1 MLVQTGHRNTNNSA
15 LWRPV
20 SCCGFRRR
28 GPSET
33 LTRSTAQRFGG
44 VMPRFIVMRMFAGA
58 IALGLL
64 TSCGGGGSGTQPLGI
79 TAASPPAGTTG
90 PAYSGYT
97 FLASG
102 GTPPLSWTE
111 TGPMPPGLG
120 LSTSGQLSG
129 SPTTAGKYPISIT
142 VTDSSMPPLTASMS
156 VSLDINDSSIVVA
169 TSPSPPAGMVTYPY
183 PGYGFTAS
191 GGSPPYT
198 WQASGALPP
207 GLMLGNDGTV
217 SGTPTQVG
225 SYSFSVT
232 ATDSA
237 QTPVQGPPFPTQIQI
252 NNPPKLT
259 LNPTPAPPAG
269 VGGMPY
275 GPFGFS
281 ATGGFLPLSW
291 STTPSSLPPGL
302 SVGTDG
308 FLNGVPTSLGT
319 FNFTVTVTDSSAPTP
334 AMSSLPFSINIA
346 KPPPPTINH
355 SEPYTGTV
363 GAVYG
368 NFQFSANGGLA
379 PLVWLETPQLTNGL
393 SLSSD
398 GILSGTPTAAGQFPI
413 TLDVTDA
420 ANQPAPSVP
429 VVVRVSLPHSGS
441 FTLLNVPMT
450 KPRSGHTATLLN
462 TGKVLIAGGANGVA
476 DASAELYDPAM
487 GAFTATGS
495 MTEARIGHSATLL
508 NDSAH
513 HVLIVGLVD
522 TSAELY
528 NPAAGTF
535 TATGGM
541 HHART
546 LPTATLLSDTGPNAG
561 KVLIAGGNT
570 TSGDLVAELYD
581 PGTGTFTDTG
591 STTIVR
597 SGHTATLLTAGPLAG
612 QVLIAGGS
620 DSASAELYNP
630 AAGMFTRTGDMTAAR
645 TGHTATAL
653 GTQDGAQNG
662 DVLIV
667 GIDGSADLYDPST
680 AKFAAVG
687 SFYPSISAESFSR
700 TASLRNDG
708 TVLVAG
714 GAFPKAVYTIRRR
727 GFHFIC
733 VPGGTYPQSTPVAAL
748 FAPESDGFTQTA
760 SLNTS
765 RDGQTATVLPD
776 GAVLIV
782 GGTQHTVKSSRYYCP
797 TTPPTNSATAL
808 SSAELFK

>member
-1 MLVQTGHRNTNNSA
+1 
-15 LWRPV
+15 
-20 SCCGFRRR
+20 
-28 GPSET
+28 
-33 LTRSTAQRFGG
+33 
-44 VMPRFIVMRMFAGA
+44 MPRLIVMRMFAGA
-58 IALGLL
+58 VALGLL
-64 TSCGGGGSGTQPLGI
+64 TSCGGGGSGTAPLTI

-90 PAYSGYT
+90 TAFPGYS
-97 FLASG
+97 FQASG
-102 GTPPLSWTE
+102 GTPSAIWNE
-111 TGPMPPGLG
+111 SGPMPPGLT
-120 LSTSGQLSG
+120 LSASGELSG
-129 SPTTAGKYPISIT
+129 MPKTAGTYPISVT
-142 VTDSSMPPLTASMS
+142 VTDSSYPPVTATAA
-156 VSLDINDSSIVVA
+156 VSLTVNDSAIVVA
-169 TSPSPPAGMVTYPY
+169 VSPRPPLGTVTYPY
-183 PGYGFTAS
+183 SGYGFTAS

-198 WQASGALPP
+198 WRASGALPP
-207 GLMLGNDGTV
+207 GLTLGSDGTV

-225 SYSFSVT
+225 SFLFSVT

-237 QTPVQGPPFPTQIQI
+237 QTPASGPPLTRQIVI
-252 NNPPKLT
+252 NTPPPLA
-259 LNPTPAPPAG
+259 LNAMPAPRAG
-269 VGGMPY
+269 VDGMPY
-275 GPFGFS
+275 GPFSFS
-281 ATGGFLPLSW
+281 ATGGFLPLTW

-302 SVGTDG
+302 SLGSDGSLTGT
-308 FLNGVPTSLGT
+308 PTSIAT
-319 FNFTVTVTDSSAPTP
+319 FNFTVTVTDSRAPTP
-334 AMSSLPFSINIA
+334 AMSSLPFSIDIA
-346 KPPPPTINH
+346 APP
-355 SEPYTGTV
+355 
-363 GAVYG
+363 
-368 NFQFSANGGLA
+368 
-379 PLVWLETPQLTNGL
+379 
-393 SLSSD
+393 
-398 GILSGTPTAAGQFPI
+398 
-413 TLDVTDA
+413 
-420 ANQPAPSVP
+420 
-429 VVVRVSLPHSGS
+429 LPHSGS
-441 FTLLNVPMT
+441 FTLLSVPMT

-462 TGKVLIAGGANGVA
+462 TGKVLIAGGANDAA
-476 DASAELYDPAM
+476 DASAELYDPAT

-495 MTEARIGHSATLL
+495 MTEARIGHTATLL

-513 HVLIVGLVD
+513 HVLIVGEID

-528 NPAAGTF
+528 NPATGTF

-546 LPTATLLSDTGPNAG
+546 LPTATLLSDTGPTAG
-561 KVLIAGGNT
+561 NVLIVGGNT

-630 AAGMFTRTGDMTAAR
+630 VTGMFTRTGDMTAAR

-667 GIDGSADLYDPST
+667 GTDGSADLYDPST
-680 AKFAAVG
+680 AKFAAAG
-687 SFYPSISAESFSR
+687 SFYPSIAAGTFSR

-714 GAFPKAVYTIRRR
+714 GAFSKAVYTLATR
-727 GFHFIC
+727 GFPHC
-733 VPGGTYPQSTPVAAL
+733 VPGGTYLQSTTVAAL

-782 GGTQHTVKSSRYYCP
+782 GGTQHTVSSSPYSCR
-797 TTPPTNSATAL
+797 PPTYSAATL